1 MDALSGAETI
11 ARLHR
16 VFCEVVISNAMRL
29 NLGCGFD
36 KKADWVN
43 VDMSPLSEPDE
54 LINLE
59 ETPWPWADNSAQ
71 EVQMRHVLE
80 HLGATT
86 DSYLAIIK
94 ELWRVC
100 RHGAPIRIVV
110 PHPRHDHYLNDPTHV
125 RPITVQG
132 LEMFSQKR
140 NLEWRKK
147 GVPNTPLGLYLGVDF
162 EIVSFDVLPDEPWR
176 GRLQRGEIQPAQLQ
190 EAMRMYANVIM
201 ETTIVMRAV
210 KDGG

>member
-1 MDALSGAETI
+1 
-11 ARLHR
+11 
-16 VFCEVVISNAMRL
+16 MRL

-36 KKADWVN
+36 KKADWIN
-43 VDMSPLSEPDE
+43 VDKIPLAEPDE
-54 LINLE
+54 LVDLE
-59 ETPWPWADNSAQ
+59 VIPWPWADNSVQ

-80 HLGATT
+80 HLGATS
-86 DSYLAIIK
+86 DLYLAIIK

-100 RHGAPIRIVV
+100 RPGALVRIVV

-140 NLEWRKK
+140 NREWRKK
-147 GVPNTPLGLYLGVDF
+147 SIPNTPLGLYLGVDF

-176 GRLQRGEIQPAQLQ
+176 GRLQRGEMQPAALQ
-190 EAMRMYANVIM
+190 EAMAMYANVIM
-201 ETTIVMRAV
+201 ETTIVMRAL
-210 KDGG
+210 KADA

>member
-1 MDALSGAETI
+1 
-11 ARLHR
+11 
-16 VFCEVVISNAMRL
+16 MRL

-36 KKADWVN
+36 KKSDWIN
-43 VDMSPLSEPDE
+43 VDKIPMSEPDE
-54 LINLE
+54 LVDLE
-59 ETPWPWADNSAQ
+59 EIPWPWADDSVE

-94 ELWRVC
+94 ELWRIC
-100 RHGAPIRIVV
+100 RLGALVRIVV

-140 NLEWRKK
+140 NHEWQKK
-147 GVPNTPLGLYLGVDF
+147 GIPNTPLGLYLGVDF

-176 GRLQRGEIQPAQLQ
+176 GRLQRGEIQPAALQ

-210 KDGG
+210 KAGA

>member
-1 MDALSGAETI
+1 
-11 ARLHR
+11 
-16 VFCEVVISNAMRL
+16 MRL

-36 KKADWVN
+36 KKTDWIN
-43 VDMSPLSEPDE
+43 VDKIPLAEPDE
-54 LINLE
+54 LVDLE
-59 ETPWPWADNSAQ
+59 AIPWPWADDSVQ
-71 EVQMRHVLE
+71 EIQMRHVLE
-80 HLGATT
+80 HLGATS
-86 DSYLAIIK
+86 DGYLAIIK

-100 RHGAPIRIVV
+100 RPGALVRIVV

-140 NLEWRKK
+140 NREWRKK
-147 GVPNTPLGLYLGVDF
+147 GIPNTPLGLYLGVDF

-176 GRLQRGEIQPAQLQ
+176 GRLQRGEMQPAALQ

-210 KDGG
+210 KSGARTGA

>member
-1 MDALSGAETI
+1 
-11 ARLHR
+11 
-16 VFCEVVISNAMRL
+16 MRL

-36 KKADWVN
+36 KKADWIN
-43 VDMSPLSEPDE
+43 VDKSPLSEPDQ
-54 LINLE
+54 LVDLE
-59 ETPWPWADNSAQ
+59 ATPWPWEDDSAQ
-71 EVQMRHVLE
+71 EIQLRHVLE

-86 DSYLAIIK
+86 DGYLAIIK
-94 ELWRVC
+94 ELWRIC
-100 RHGAPIRIVV
+100 KPGAQVRIVV

-140 NLEWRKK
+140 NREWRKK
-147 GVPNTPLGLYLGVDF
+147 GIPNTPLGLYLGVDF

-176 GRLQRGEIQPAQLQ
+176 SRLQKGKINSAELQ
-190 EAMRMYANVIM
+190 EAMRLYNNVIM

-210 KDGG
+210 KDGASSTG

>member
-1 MDALSGAETI
+1 
-11 ARLHR
+11 
-16 VFCEVVISNAMRL
+16 MRL

-43 VDMSPLSEPDE
+43 VDMRPQSEPDE
-54 LINLE
+54 LVNLE
-59 ETPWPWADNSAQ
+59 ETPWPWADNSAE
-71 EVQMRHVLE
+71 EVQLRHVLE

-94 ELWRVC
+94 ELWRIC
-100 RHGAPIRIVV
+100 RPGALVRIVV

-140 NLEWRKK
+140 NHEWRKK
-147 GVPNTPLGLYLGVDF
+147 GIPNTPLGLYLGVDF
-162 EIVSFDVLPDEPWR
+162 EIVSFDVVPDEPWR
-176 GRLQRGEIQPAQLQ
+176 GRLQRGEIQPAALQ

-210 KDGG
+210 KAGA

>member
-1 MDALSGAETI
+1 
-11 ARLHR
+11 
-16 VFCEVVISNAMRL
+16 MRL

-36 KKADWVN
+36 KKAGWVN
-43 VDMSPLSEPDE
+43 VDKMPQSGPDQVVD
-54 LINLE
+54 LE
-59 ETPWPWADNSAQ
+59 TTPWPWADNSVR
-71 EVQMRHVLE
+71 EVEMRHVLE
-80 HLGATT
+80 HLGAST
-86 DSYLAIIK
+86 DTYLAIIK

-100 RHGAPIRIVV
+100 EPGAQVRIVV

-140 NLEWRKK
+140 NHEWQKSGK
-147 GVPNTPLGLYLGVDF
+147 PNTPLGLYLDVDF

-176 GRLQRGEIQPAQLQ
+176 GRLQRGEMQGSELQ

-210 KDGG
+210 KADT

>member
-1 MDALSGAETI
+1 
-11 ARLHR
+11 
-16 VFCEVVISNAMRL
+16 MRL

-36 KKADWVN
+36 KKTGWTN
-43 VDMSPLSEPDE
+43 VDKSPLSEPDE
-54 LINLE
+54 LVDLE
-59 ETPWPWADNSAQ
+59 ETPWPWDDNSASEIQ
-71 EVQMRHVLE
+71 LRHVLE

-94 ELWRVC
+94 ELWRIC
-100 RHGAPIRIVV
+100 RPGAEVRIVV

-140 NLEWRKK
+140 NREWRERNI
-147 GVPNTPLGLYLGVDF
+147 PNTPLGLYLGVDF

-176 GRLQRGEIQPAQLQ
+176 GRVQRGEMQAAELQ
-190 EAMRMYANVIM
+190 EAMHLYNNVIM
-201 ETTIVMRAV
+201 ETTIVIRAV
-210 KDGG
+210 KEAVEDDG